1 MCIWQEWRGKEAR
14 ILSKLRT
21 AIQGRW
27 RNLSVKR
34 RAALSIVFLVTA
46 IYLSYN
52 VWQHFNPPALIAEG
66 SIEATQI
73 IIRSETSGVVE
84 QCLIAEGEQ
93 ILPGQKLVVLDD
105 SSSDLVTA
113 QSMAHLEG
121 LRAQLQELESGAR
134 QEQLG
139 HSAAQV
145 QQAEAMLSKAQAN
158 LTLQEKSFQRYQ
170 ELYNAGGV
178 SLQVLD
184 QQRALMEQAQGD
196 AQAFNAQLRGAQ
208 EQYKLLQSGA
218 SDTSIAAL
226 AARVKEAETAYRQS
240 IEKGSKTVIT
250 SRTGGLVRQ
259 RLVEVGEYVM
269 PNTAVA
275 VLADTEHLWI
285 TGYLPTKHLSQV
297 QLNQTVWIR
306 VDAWPDQLFPG
317 HIASIADHAEFTP
330 LNKQTGSDRA
340 DLVFAIKILL
350 QDSPKELL
358 AGMPADI
365 LFKKP

>member
-1 MCIWQEWRGKEAR
+1 
-14 ILSKLRT
+14 LSKFRT
-21 AIQGRW
+21 AIKDRW
-27 RNLSVKR
+27 RNLSVKK
-34 RAALSIVFLVTA
+34 RAALGIVFLVTA

-66 SIEATQI
+66 SIETTQI

-84 QCLIAEGEQ
+84 QCLITEGEE
-93 ILPGQKLVVLDD
+93 ILPGQTLVVLDD
-105 SSSDLVTA
+105 SSADLVTA

-208 EQYKLLQSGA
+208 DKLLQSGA

-226 AARVKEAETAYRQS
+226 AARVKEAEAAYQQS
-240 IEKGSKTVIT
+240 IEKGGKTVIT

-275 VLADTEHLWI
+275 VLADAEHLWI